1 VLELGPFVQS
11 LWLHSTDDDAA
22 TAEDEDGAGVTVLAA
37 GLVAQFVFGG
47 VR

>member
-1 VLELGPFVQS
+1 MGPFVQS

-22 TAEDEDGAGVTVLAA
+22 TAESEDGAGVRVLAA
-37 GLVAQFVFGG
+37 GLSAEFVFGG